1 MARTEVSIPSATE
14 ILLEFYGETDTEPR
28 TVQKYVRVQDKG
40 SKKDTFSYKM
50 LLEVG
55 SLIHNSPDL
64 RKRYRNEIEA
74 IGWVR
79 CLFHRKILRGFRL
92 HSEWIHLSLSFFSF
106 IMCVYFFFC
115 ECKLTYNLRLKNVP
129 IRRDANAS
137 HREKSSSPTRL
148 RV

>member
-79 CLFHRKILRGFRL
+79 STMFHRKILRGFGCTRNGN
-92 HSEWIHLSLSFFSF
+92 
-106 IMCVYFFFC
+106 FC
-115 ECKLTYNLRLKNVP
+115 P
-129 IRRDANAS
+129 
-137 HREKSSSPTRL
+137 
-148 RV
+148 